1 MGKSG
6 TSGIQQDNDFMMF
19 PVWNRAVPLVN
30 RTATAVYR
38 PISREMTWSVRKSTC
53 VPDIRNMRFYRIS
66 EVDSISDGRILSSFW
81 NRRCL
86 EMSEKLWSPIGID
99 YAGLDSI
106 CSNGSLKN
114 TMSESWFSTRL
125 LVPHNPS
132 LSQTCSRLS
141 RYFHVGFMDS
151 ENILIKSRKIRF
163 YPNKEQKKILFRW
176 FGTARYTYNQTVSRL
191 KQPDTKASWIAIK
204 TGIIKELPEWSY
216 EVPYQIKSIA
226 VKDACKAVSNSK
238 MKFKKTG
245 VFSKVKF
252 RSRKRGDY
260 NIFVPKSAVRPDGFY
275 ITLLGKLN
283 IREKIKEIKY
293 DCRVKLENDR
303 YFLILPE
310 EARIRRPESQRLPA
324 CALDPGVRT
333 FQTLFSEKIAMKI
346 AEHDFNRIYRLCYIL
361 DKLYSRRKRE
371 NTNRFNRK
379 LKRIRW
385 KIKDLISEIHHK
397 LALFLVRTFDRIY
410 IPTFETSRIVTK
422 LHSKVSRAM
431 LTWSH
436 YRFKEFLKLK
446 GREYSCDVIEVDES
460 YTSKT
465 CGVCGKLNSVG
476 SKEHWKCCYCGSEH
490 DRDLNGARNIF
501 IKSMLLA

>member
-1 MGKSG
+1 
-6 TSGIQQDNDFMMF
+6 
-19 PVWNRAVPLVN
+19 
-30 RTATAVYR
+30 
-38 PISREMTWSVRKSTC
+38 
-53 VPDIRNMRFYRIS
+53 
-66 EVDSISDGRILSSFW
+66 
-81 NRRCL
+81 
-86 EMSEKLWSPIGID
+86 
-99 YAGLDSI
+99 
-106 CSNGSLKN
+106 
-114 TMSESWFSTRL
+114 
-125 LVPHNPS
+125 
-132 LSQTCSRLS
+132 
-141 RYFHVGFMDS
+141 MDS

-176 FGTARYTYNQTVSRL
+176 FGTARYTYNQTVSYL
-191 KQPDTKASWIAIK
+191 KQPETKASWMSIK
-204 TGIIKELPEWSY
+204 TGIIKELPEWAC
-216 EVPYQIKSIA
+216 EVPYQTKSIA
-226 VKDACKAVSNSK
+226 VKDACKAVTNSK
-238 MKFKKTG
+238 MKFKRTG
-245 VFSKVKF
+245 VLSKVKF
-252 RSRKRGDY
+252 RSRKRGYY
-260 NIFVPKSAVRPDGFY
+260 NIFIPKSAVRPDGIY

-303 YFLILPE
+303 YFLIVPE
-310 EARIRRPESQRLPA
+310 EARIRRPENQRLPV

-333 FQTLFSEKIAMKI
+333 FQTLFSEKISMKI
-346 AEHDFNRIYRLCYIL
+346 AEHDFNRIYRLCYVL

-410 IPTFETSRIVTK
+410 IPVFETSRMVTK

-465 CGVCGKLNSVG
+465 CGVCGKLNNVG
-476 SKEHWKCCYCGSEH
+476 SKEHWKCYYCGSEH